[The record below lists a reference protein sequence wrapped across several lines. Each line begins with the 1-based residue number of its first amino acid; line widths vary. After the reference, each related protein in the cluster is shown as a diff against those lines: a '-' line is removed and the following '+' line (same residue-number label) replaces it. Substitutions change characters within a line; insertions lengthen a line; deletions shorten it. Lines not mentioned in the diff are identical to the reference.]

1 VALPVDCEGGDAV
14 IPNVKQK
21 GEAEA
26 AIGQSQS
33 SEHNFRLASA
43 NQSQSSQ
50 NHTLIHMVVNL
61 EDGMSYTEKD

>member
-1 VALPVDCEGGDAV
+1 MALPVDCEGGDAV

-21 GEAEA
+21 GEA

-50 NHTLIHMVVNL
+50 SQSSNQ
-61 EDGMSYTEKD
+61 G